1 MILRLSLTI
10 KKTRHSGN
18 TISPMPST
26 VRTSSLSPRAA
37 GNGPH
42 RGRCPLRRL
51 VGDRAFTLIELLVTI
66 SVIAVLISIALPT
79 LKNARG
85 VARQT
90 REMIAGQQLMVA
102 FNCYATDHKN
112 AVLVGL
118 PSAATVNSSMLVN
131 DDRGRRLLAPAA
143 QRYPWR
149 IAPYFTTGIV
159 ALYDNVKLMTDLRDA
174 GDRYEK
180 IGFHYPYFF
189 SLFPALGMNVA
200 FVGGSVDHGM
210 DPLSERTFGRRHVAR
225 MDEPRQPSRLIT
237 FASARPSPT
246 WTFPDIGSTEGYF
259 LVEAPYSSRRRWA
272 SAYSEKD
279 PNSSGFVAL
288 RHNKKAISAMFDGHV
303 ETLGFAEL
311 DDMTRWSDKA
321 TDAAWFVGKK

>member
-1 MILRLSLTI
+1 MAGAP
-10 KKTRHSGN
+10 K
-18 TISPMPST
+18 
-26 VRTSSLSPRAA
+26 TSSIAASPTPKR
-37 GNGPH
+37 
-42 RGRCPLRRL
+42 RRQCPIRRL
-51 VGDRAFTLIELLVTI
+51 LGDRAFTLIEVLVTI

-90 REMIAGQQLMVA
+90 REMVGAQQLMVA
-102 FNCYATDHKN
+102 FNCYAGDNKS
-112 AVLVGL
+112 AVLTGL
-118 PSAATVNSSMLVN
+118 PSAAAVNASMLVT
-131 DDRGRRLLAPAA
+131 DDRGRRLFAPAA

-149 IAPYFTTGIV
+149 IAPYFSTGII
-159 ALYDNVKLMTDLRDA
+159 ALYDNQKLMTDLRDA

-180 IGFHYPYFF
+180 VGFSYPYFF

-210 DPLSERTFGRRHVAR
+210 DPLSEKTFGRRYVAR
-225 MDEPRQPSRLIT
+225 MDEPRRPSRLLT
-237 FASARPSPT
+237 FVSARPSPA
-246 WTFPDIGSTEGYF
+246 WTFPDIGTSEGYF
-259 LVEAPYSSRRRWA
+259 LVEAPYSSQRKWA
-272 SAYSEKD
+272 SAYSAKD

-321 TDAAWFVGKK
+321 TDPAWTLGKK

>member
-1 MILRLSLTI
+1 
-10 KKTRHSGN
+10 
-18 TISPMPST
+18 MPEGHGTAST
-26 VRTSSLSPRAA
+26 PRQST
-37 GNGPH
+37 PQ
-42 RGRCPLRRL
+42 RRRQCPIRRL
-51 VGDRAFTLIELLVTI
+51 VGDRAFTLIEVLVTI

-90 REMIAGQQLMVA
+90 REMIGAQQLMVA
-102 FNCYATDHKN
+102 FNCFAGDNKG
-112 AVLVGL
+112 AVLTGL
-118 PSAATVNSSMLVN
+118 PSAAAVNASMLVT
-131 DDRGRRLLAPAA
+131 DDKGRRLLAPAA

-159 ALYDNVKLMTDLRDA
+159 ALYDNQKLMTDLRDA

-180 IGFHYPYFF
+180 LGFSYPYFF

-210 DPLSERTFGRRHVAR
+210 DPLSEKTFGRRYVSR
-225 MDEPRQPSRLIT
+225 IDEPRRPSRLLT
-237 FASARPSPT
+237 FVSARPSPA
-246 WTFPDIGSTEGYF
+246 WSFPDIGTFEGYF
-259 LVEAPYSSRRRWA
+259 LVEAPYSSRRKWA
-272 SAYSEKD
+272 AAYNEKD
-279 PNSSGFVAL
+279 ANSSGFVAL

-321 TDAAWFVGKK
+321 TDPAWYLGKK